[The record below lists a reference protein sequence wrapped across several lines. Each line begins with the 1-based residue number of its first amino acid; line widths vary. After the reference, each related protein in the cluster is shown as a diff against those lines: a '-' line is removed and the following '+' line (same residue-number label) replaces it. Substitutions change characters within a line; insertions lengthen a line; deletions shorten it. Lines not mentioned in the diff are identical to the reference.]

1 MSPDLLPV
9 LQELSA
15 AVREL
20 REILVPRQ
28 VTSVVTVTPEAPGP
42 ALVDGDDEQGSEA
55 TPFLSPLSGVIG
67 GKAGSLPQGFDS
79 PVYRLLFQTLRNAQA
94 DYKTEVTFIQYEPD
108 LKQKL
113 LEFRSEEDS
122 YLLLTGLKFNYLL
135 LKNFYAV
142 FQIYVN
148 DEPLMNPDGY
158 KVLSPF
164 SVTDR
169 IPFLKV
175 IDPGSR
181 VEVYMTLKPFESEV
195 VPDVFALLD
204 QISQSAGTAL
214 GEDTNTYLL
223 VQSGALGNVL
233 EWYSDEIT
241 FENIGQYTVHAEADL
256 QNGVNFTAELR
267 WEWLSPENLPNV
279 ILPLDQ
285 SPVILNV
292 GERNARGRLHYIITL
307 IENEPG
313 PEIPPN
319 VQDIRLLQTHAQ
331 MTLDWGHLTVVN
343 TLVRGIKLPRDVF
356 QSFGESI

>member
-1 MSPDLLPV
+1 MDSELLPI
-9 LQELSA
+9 LTELTA

-20 REILVPRQ
+20 RAAIAPRQ
-28 VTSVVTVTPEAPGP
+28 VTSVVTLTPEKQAEIEPKAVGTP
-42 ALVDGDDEQGSEA
+42 ALLTA
-55 TPFLSPLSGVIG
+55 LSGAI
-67 GKAGSLPQGFDS
+67 KSAGAPEGFES
-79 PVYRLLFQTLRNAQA
+79 PVYKLLFQTLRNAQA

-113 LEFRSEEDS
+113 LEFSAEEDS

-181 VEVYMTLKPFESEV
+181 VEIYMTLKPFENDII
-195 VPDVFALLD
+195 PDVFALLD

-223 VQSGALGNVL
+223 IQSGVLGNVL
-233 EWYSDEIT
+233 EWYSQEIT
-241 FENIGQYTVHAEADL
+241 FENLGQYTLHAEVDL
-256 QNGVNFTAELR
+256 VNGVNFVATLL
-267 WEWLSPENLPNV
+267 WEWIEPEGLPSV
-279 ILPLDQ
+279 VFPLDQ
-285 SPVILNV
+285 SPVVLNV
-292 GERNARGRLHYIITL
+292 GQKNARGRLHYSVVL
-307 IENEPG
+307 VNEPG
-313 PEIPPN
+313 PEVPPD

-331 MTLDWGHLTVVN
+331 MTLDWGNMTVVN
-343 TLVRGIKLPRDVF
+343 TLVRGVKLPRDVF
-356 QSFGESI
+356 QSFGETF